1 MKATEASK
9 SNVLNKFEIEIQK
22 LHQEIVQNN
31 GIIPAPWFPFINSL
45 LAALQVYQATA
56 TGSMKIIST
65 VLIDVIKGIEAV

>member
-9 SNVLNKFEIEIQK
+9 SSVLNKFEIEIQK

-31 GIIPAPWFPFINSL
+31 GIIPSSWLPFINSL

-56 TGSMKIIST
+56 NGWMKIIST